1 MNWNAF
7 HNYVDDVKRNAFQ
20 DYISG
25 VTKITDVTKNLGH
38 VEFLDYDKAR
48 TKLWARHA
56 CVIFACC
63 TNLDVLAGVLKLC
76 TLSLNLYY
84 LRTA

>member
-20 DYISG
+20 HYITG

-48 TKLWARHA
+48 TKL
-56 CVIFACC
+56 
-63 TNLDVLAGVLKLC
+63 
-76 TLSLNLYY
+76 
-84 LRTA
+84 